1 MERISGTLLMS
12 HNSIT
17 SNFFIFRCFLQSPI
31 TPIGLCKKRLLT
43 LFLHVPIILPPIN
56 DRLTLKIFH
65 IDSPSYPPPHLRH
78 LAKSLPVPSGM
89 TPTLGWWTNG
99 FLSVTEKKAYICM
112 VGGKFVCPLGVI
124 HKLYGPRRREDYQK
138 VHLKFT
144 WGRGTTELKSI
155 HWTNLSIL
163 GAGY

>member
-1 MERISGTLLMS
+1 MLPVNIDRYHTTNRTATCNRPVFVGVRGSGLGKYVYDNELTVMERISGTLLMS

-89 TPTLGWWTNG
+89 TPTLG
-99 FLSVTEKKAYICM
+99 
-112 VGGKFVCPLGVI
+112 
-124 HKLYGPRRREDYQK
+124 
-138 VHLKFT
+138 
-144 WGRGTTELKSI
+144 
-155 HWTNLSIL
+155 
-163 GAGY
+163 